1 MELLTRLIDD
11 RLEPQRAIDAPR
23 WFVTPSGELN
33 IERSV
38 SSEVRAALAARGHRV
53 VDFPAHSA
61 SFGGAGIIL
70 LSAENVR
77 EAAADPRRETYAL
90 AC

>member
-11 RLEPQRAIDAPR
+11 ALEPQRAIDAPR
-23 WFVTPSGELN
+23 WFVTPSGDLN

-38 SSEVRAALAARGHRV
+38 SSDVRAALVARGHRV
-53 VDFPAHSA
+53 VDFPVHSA

-70 LSAENVR
+70 LSSANVR